1 MNYSYVTFIIKGLKW
16 IICQSNLY
24 QTNAPVNDNYE
35 WWTKY
40 KTQLSE
46 ATGEQIKAGRNR
58 RGYYLSRKRTTL
70 EKTTV
75 TWLFTSGQTSVRT
88 GQKIRTQAESGFWL
102 SGDIRGQS
110 LGWLQQL
117 EIEGGNSRK
126 EKVIEKKSLQ
136 ISVCSPLKPLADPE
150 LHICMNDTSRSPAEN
165 HIQRVKQIS
174 ATSQC

>member
-1 MNYSYVTFIIKGLKW
+1 M
-16 IICQSNLY
+16 
-24 QTNAPVNDNYE
+24 A
-35 WWTKY
+35 KY

-46 ATGEQIKAGRNR
+46 ATGEQIKAGRIR
-58 RGYYLSRKRTTL
+58 RGCYPSRKGTTL

-75 TWLFTSGQTSVRT
+75 TWLFTSGQTSVHT

-102 SGDIRGQS
+102 SRGVRGQS

-136 ISVCSPLKPLADPE
+136 IYIYSPLKPLADPE
-150 LHICMNDTSRSPAEN
+150 LHMHEWYFKEPSRKPHPKSEADFSNFPMLKKTFG
-165 HIQRVKQIS
+165 IQVPQS
-174 ATSQC
+174 